1 MFFRPRPFDLP
12 FFIFRAAGLIVL
24 GMLLNG
30 CSPKRPPVEILA
42 ILPVANL
49 TGSAGLGWIAS
60 AGNAILADQLAN
72 APRIDAT
79 TAAAIGDAYGVHAS
93 EFLHTYLVKHAANL
107 ELHAA
112 VESAT
117 SHRTIDEYVE
127 SGPLSEGPLP
137 LVDNLARRFFASA
150 RRWPAVNPG
159 VLEDFAGALQQASP
173 DARSHAIQ
181 GVLGA
186 VPGFAPA
193 AILQAQTLLA
203 LGDASGAARTATDAL
218 THASNLDEV
227 ARARLEYLAVSDVAN
242 RRVQIE
248 KLRAASQLMPA
259 HGDLLRI
266 LGQLQFFDRDFSASA
281 ASFESAA
288 RIDPADPSAWN
299 LLGYSRAFA
308 GDLKGARAALE
319 SYSRLLSPG
328 DPNALDSL
336 GEASFFLGDFASAER
351 DFIAAHERKP
361 DAANGGELLK
371 AAAARYFA
379 GDLAGADG
387 RFSRFAAYRKSHGDA
402 LLFVEQA
409 QWDYIC
415 GRRDK
420 AIDSLSGLGNVTD
433 DARAYAT
440 VQLSIW
446 KRASG
451 DIPAAVR
458 LASDAARSSH
468 SHPIASLATIAR
480 VFAQPPAQ
488 VSLHTLPAAL
498 QTAIADNLFLSG
510 RCDQAAPILRA
521 LLTAANPSSDGQV
534 RTLLA
539 ACDVQAGQWDE
550 ARDLTRANPLP
561 FKAGDVVL
569 DWIAFPR
576 WFEVKAAV
584 LAHDGK
590 AGRAAAQRRLFTEY
604 RGPQNTQTH

>member
-1 MFFRPRPFDLP
+1 MSFRPRPSLSFL
-12 FFIFRAAGLIVL
+12 IFRAAGPIVL
-24 GMLLNG
+24 GAFLTG
-30 CSPKRPPVEILA
+30 CRPNRPPVEILA

-49 TGSAGLGWIAS
+49 SGSAGLDWISS

-72 APRIDAT
+72 APHVD
-79 TAAAIGDAYGVHAS
+79 AAAAAATGDAYGVHAS
-93 EFLHTYLVKHAANL
+93 EFLHTYLVKHAADL

-112 VESAT
+112 VESAA

-127 SGPLSEGPLP
+127 SGPASKGPLP
-137 LVDNLARRFFASA
+137 LFDDLARRFFASA
-150 RRWPAVNPG
+150 RRWPAVSPG
-159 VLEDFAGALQQASP
+159 VLTDFAGALQQTSP
-173 DARSHAIQ
+173 DARSHAMQ
-181 GVLGA
+181 GVIGA
-186 VPGFAPA
+186 APGFAPA

-203 LGDASGAARTATDAL
+203 LGDVAGAARTATDAL
-218 THASNLDEV
+218 THASDLDEV
-227 ARARLEYLAVSDVAN
+227 AHARLEYLAVSDVPD

-248 KLRAASQLMPA
+248 KLRAVSQLMPA
-259 HGDLLRI
+259 HADLLRI
-266 LGQLQFFDRDFSASA
+266 LGQLQFFARDFSVSA

-319 SYSRLLSPG
+319 SYSKLLSPG

-351 DFIAAHERKP
+351 NFIAAHERKP

-371 AAAARYFA
+371 AAAARYFT

-387 RFSRFAAYRKSHGDA
+387 LFSRFAAYRKSHGDT

-415 GRRDK
+415 GRHDK
-420 AIDSLSGLGNVTD
+420 AMEALSTPGNVTD
-433 DARAYAT
+433 DARAYADA
-440 VQLSIW
+440 QLSTW

-451 DIPAAVR
+451 DIPEAIR

-468 SHPIASLATIAR
+468 SQPITSAAMIAR
-480 VFAQPPAQ
+480 IFAQPPAQ
-488 VSLHTLPAAL
+488 TSLHTLPAPFQA
-498 QTAIADNLFLSG
+498 AIAGNLFLSG
-510 RCDQAAPILRA
+510 RYDQAVPILRT
-521 LLTAANPSSDGQV
+521 LLNAINPSSDGQV

-539 ACDVQAGQWDE
+539 ACDVQTGQWDE

-561 FKAGDVVL
+561 FKAGDTML

-576 WFEVKAAV
+576 WFAVKAAV

-590 AGRAAAQRRLFTEY
+590 PRAAASQRGLFSQY
-604 RGPQNTQTH
+604 GGPQNTPTH